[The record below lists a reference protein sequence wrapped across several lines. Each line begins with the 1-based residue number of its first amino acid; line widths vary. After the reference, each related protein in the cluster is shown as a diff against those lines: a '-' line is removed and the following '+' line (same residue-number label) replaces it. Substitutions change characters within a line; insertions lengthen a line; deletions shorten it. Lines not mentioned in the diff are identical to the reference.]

1 MECPTSVDEAKLT
14 ELAKEV
20 QSLTSKYWEL
30 RAEMTEMQARMQ
42 TISEIFEQKYDR
54 LGGH

>member
-1 MECPTSVDEAKLT
+1 VDEAKLT